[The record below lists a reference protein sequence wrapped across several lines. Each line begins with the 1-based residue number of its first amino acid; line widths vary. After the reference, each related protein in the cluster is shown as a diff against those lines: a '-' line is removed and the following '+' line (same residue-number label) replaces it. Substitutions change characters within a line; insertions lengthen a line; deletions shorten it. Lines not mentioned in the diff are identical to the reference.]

1 MTDDA
6 TDNYN
11 WAEDADGNVGISSSG
26 EQAYIRNNVEVAKIW
41 NGKAYYIVDIQHLGV
56 QEMEGTTYLEAYYGT
71 VRNHAYQITFS
82 AVKGLGTPV
91 YDPEA
96 IIPEPV
102 KPDDTESFIEAKI
115 NVLSWH
121 LIKQDVT
128 LQ

>member
-1 MTDDA
+1 M
-6 TDNYN
+6 
-11 WAEDADGNVGISSSG
+11 DG
-26 EQAYIRNNVEVAKIW
+26 K
-41 NGKAYYIVDIQHLGV
+41 
-56 QEMEGTTYLEAYYGT
+56 TTPPTYLPAYYGT

-91 YDPEA
+91 YDELKD
-96 IIPEPV
+96 IPEPI